1 MLCVLLVASLGR
13 RGYWLE
19 LSVALV
25 VVAVAC
31 RRVGPSWSAR
41 TLTTWRAL
49 PSSAVHDRDHESG
62 AVRSRSV
69 ADKNGNTLASTC
81 ATIHC
86 QTRKGGHDGVL
97 R

>member
-31 RRVGPSWSAR
+31 RRVGPS
-41 TLTTWRAL
+41 
-49 PSSAVHDRDHESG
+49 
-62 AVRSRSV
+62 
-69 ADKNGNTLASTC
+69 
-81 ATIHC
+81 
-86 QTRKGGHDGVL
+86 
-97 R
+97 